1 MGVTVLQQFPVQENW
16 SGPQTIEF
24 LTKRIMALG
33 AVQTGQFLVDCES
46 YTSVVQLGSQKTV
59 HVLHNSEQP
68 ASVFS
73 ILESGGPG
81 TGPGGGPAAVKNIP
95 VVADSLFDLLM
106 MKMTSVYTSKKQT
119 KVESK
124 GPRFELGD
132 FCIKLG
138 SVSISQNFKAV
149 LVEVEYRPCV
159 IPGNCWELIKE
170 FLQGFLGSCVTP
182 LPPPYLQ
189 ARVNEVYT
197 SVDTVQQYLEHF
209 IMYRKS
215 TPAMLYSK

>member
-1 MGVTVLQQFPVQENW
+1 MKYPNQDV
-16 SGPQTIEF
+16 
-24 LTKRIMALG
+24 
-33 AVQTGQFLVDCES
+33 
-46 YTSVVQLGSQKTV
+46 GSQKTV

-73 ILESGGPG
+73 ILESGVPG
-81 TGPGGGPAAVKNIP
+81 GPGGPSGAVKNIP

-106 MKMTSVYTSKKQT
+106 MKMTPVYTSKKQT

-132 FCIKLG
+132 FCVKLG

-170 FLQGFLGSCVTP
+170 FLQGFLGSCVQA

-189 ARVNEVYT
+189 ARINDVYT
-197 SVDTVQQYLEHF
+197 PVDTVQQYLEHF

-215 TPAMLYSK
+215 TPAMLYNK

>member
-1 MGVTVLQQFPVQENW
+1 MGVTVLQQFPVQENR

-33 AVQTGQFLVDCES
+33 AVQAGQFLVDCES
-46 YTSVVQLGSQKTV
+46 YTSVAQLGSQKTV
-59 HVLHNSEQP
+59 HVLHNSEQA

-73 ILESGGPG
+73 ILE
-81 TGPGGGPAAVKNIP
+81 TGAGSKNIP

-106 MKMTSVYTSKKQT
+106 MKMTAVYTSKKQT

-132 FCIKLG
+132 FCVKLG
-138 SVSISQNFKAV
+138 SVSMSQNFKAV
-149 LVEVEYRPCV
+149 LVEVEYRPCI
-159 IPGNCWELIKE
+159 IPANCWELIKE

-189 ARVNEVYT
+189 ARINEMYT
-197 SVDTVQQYLEHF
+197 PVDTVQQYLAHF
-209 IMYRKS
+209 ILYRKS
-215 TPAMLYSK
+215 TPVMLYSK